1 MSDGAARSLPARLG
15 IVALNLLMPGLG
27 LLRVQRGRAAI
38 LFLIAPWIVVAVIF
52 AAGLTL
58 PTLNFPAWAAMLGF
72 ALVAFVAVYIG
83 AMWKS
88 WRSSARRLPGGPWWS
103 RWYGMAGIALILWAV
118 SWPLPDLLT
127 FPYRTYYLPAE
138 AMMPTL
144 VKNDRLVAAM
154 GRPQRL
160 RRGDIILLRVGDGT
174 YIKRVA
180 ALAGD
185 RIAMASGVV
194 ILNGRPVAQRFVQ
207 VDRVR
212 PDMYGSAARRL
223 SERFPGEAAPHQI
236 YDRGV
241 SPGDFMAERRV
252 AAGHLFV
259 LGDNRDQSADSRYS
273 RAEQGVEQL
282 PIGDVQGRALFYLWG
297 PSGQMGAP
305 LHRE

>member
-1 MSDGAARSLPARLG
+1 
-15 IVALNLLMPGLG
+15 
-27 LLRVQRGRAAI
+27 
-38 LFLIAPWIVVAVIF
+38 
-52 AAGLTL
+52 
-58 PTLNFPAWAAMLGF
+58 
-72 ALVAFVAVYIG
+72 
-83 AMWKS
+83 
-88 WRSSARRLPGGPWWS
+88 
-103 RWYGMAGIALILWAV
+103 MAGIALVSWAA

-154 GRPQRL
+154 ARPQRL
-160 RRGDIILLRVGDGT
+160 RRGDIILLRVGDAT

-180 ALAGD
+180 ALPGD
-185 RIAMASGVV
+185 RIAMAGGVV

-223 SERFPGEAAPHQI
+223 AEQFPGEAAPHQI

-241 SPGDFMAERRV
+241 SPGDEMAERRV
-252 AAGHLFV
+252 AAGHVFV
-259 LGDNRDQSADSRYS
+259 LGDNRDQSADSRYP
-273 RAEQGVEQL
+273 REEHGVDPL
-282 PIGDVQGRALFYLWG
+282 PVEDIVGRALFYLWG
-297 PSGQMGAP
+297 PSGRTGEP